1 MIDKKETNINDIK
14 FITIEE
20 QDKILAKD
28 FINND
33 TLTIEE
39 FDSLYWQ
46 LRLIHQSIDYQILRK
61 YSYLRLKNS
70 TENVYHN
77 LLMDITDDKDGIY
90 KQVKISTEDMI
101 TSIEQCKNLSERYY
115 ISEKI
120 EFWNEFEVYFSRTL
134 LKTNYPQKKEFIPIA
149 FKKWL
154 YNPQDGI
161 TLPEEIES
169 ENYTKTIQK
178 KSESLIKNQEEQNK
192 VYVKCLSKN
201 K

>member
-1 MIDKKETNINDIK
+1 MIDKKEININDIK
-14 FITIEE
+14 SITIEE

-46 LRLIHQSIDYQILRK
+46 VRLIHQSIDYQILRK

-70 TENVYHN
+70 TENIYHD

-90 KQVKISTEDMI
+90 KQVKISIEDMI

-120 EFWNEFEVYFSRTL
+120 EFWNDFEVYFYRTL

-149 FKKWL
+149 FKQWM
-154 YNPQDGI
+154 YNQKNGI
-161 TLPEEIES
+161 ALPKEIES
-169 ENYTKTIQK
+169 ENYTEIIPKE
-178 KSESLIKNQEEQNK
+178 SELLIKNQEEQKK
-192 VYVKCLSKN
+192 VYVKCISRN